1 MLEVIEHSCGYHHNL
16 ILQNVSFAVQNHEIF
31 GVIGPNGSGKT
42 TLLRAL
48 TKVIKPGR
56 GKVVWDGNE
65 LSELSLKDLARKVA
79 VVSQGAR
86 YEPHVT
92 IENFVLFGRIPHRTR
107 FQFFENSR
115 DLELA
120 EKAMEQTGILHL
132 RDRMMNNLSGGE
144 RQLAFIARA
153 LCQEPGFLLLDEPTA
168 HLDITHQVEVLDLIR
183 RLNRSSSIGV
193 VVVLHDLNYAS
204 EYCDQLVLLRRGEV
218 YRSGRP
224 DEVLTYQIIEE
235 VYQTTVVV
243 SRNPLSSKP
252 YVLVVSE
259 EEKRKNRE

>member
-1 MLEVIEHSCGYHHNL
+1 MLEAIELSCGYNHTL

-48 TKVIKPGR
+48 TKVIKPKR
-56 GKVVWDGNE
+56 GKVLWDGKE
-65 LSELSLKDLARKVA
+65 ISELSLKDLARKVA
-79 VVSQGAR
+79 VVSQGAY

-92 IENFVLFGRIPHRTR
+92 IEDFILFGRIPHRKR
-107 FQFFENSR
+107 FQFFENTR
-115 DLELA
+115 DLALA

-132 RDRMMNNLSGGE
+132 RNRIMKNLSGGE

-153 LCQEPGFLLLDEPTA
+153 LCQEPRFLLLDEPTA
-168 HLDITHQVEVLDLIR
+168 HLDITHQVEILDLIR
-183 RLNRSSSIGV
+183 RLNRLSSIGV
-193 VVVLHDLNYAS
+193 MVVLHDLNFAS
-204 EYCDQLVLLRRGEV
+204 EYCDQLVLLQQGEV
-218 YRSGRP
+218 YRAGRP
-224 DEVLTYQIIEE
+224 EDVLTYQIIEK

-259 EEKRKNRE
+259 EEKRKKRG